1 MFFFFIL
8 FSIELKKKKT
18 HISIA
23 QIAPIF
29 HFETQTMFHICNLLY
44 VSQCSS
50 VHCDYFSTLFIENLH
65 IYFLV
70 HLYEHLHDPS
80 KENFAGFAVFVC
92 EHCSNFGSFFYLCFN
107 FNLTAVDIQ
116 EEAGRTIHHH
126 LDASMSQMNCPNC
139 QRTFLIHP
147 LFSLRPL
154 LYTIKW

>member
-1 MFFFFIL
+1 MDQYFNKPIIKIFTVADIHWVKANSIFEFKTVTFSCFFFFFIL

-29 HFETQTMFHICNLLY
+29 HFETQTTFHICNLLY
-44 VSQCSS
+44 VSQCSN

-107 FNLTAVDIQ
+107 FNLTAVDI
-116 EEAGRTIHHH
+116 
-126 LDASMSQMNCPNC
+126 
-139 QRTFLIHP
+139 
-147 LFSLRPL
+147 
-154 LYTIKW
+154 